1 MQYSIYIYKR
11 ARTALLCIIIIAG
24 KLGMSPTLRILSVL
38 RKEIHRLY
46 YLYFVTSQGEKNCGK
61 FKKIILLFIIKI
73 ICNIGYL
80 NRIFLIRWGQNYM
93 MKALY
98 ISGKCTCRQSSC
110 LKTIYCTYIGKSQI
124 LSTPVLVKH
133 LFLAPDV
140 YSYSFKKRKSKRKCK
155 TLCHDQCF

>member
-1 MQYSIYIYKR
+1 MYNYYSWKTR
-11 ARTALLCIIIIAG
+11 DVPNTAY
-24 KLGMSPTLRILSVL
+24 TVLSVL

-46 YLYFVTSQGEKNCGK
+46 YLYFVTSYGEKNCGK

-110 LKTIYCTYIGKSQI
+110 LKTIYIYRQ
-124 LSTPVLVKH
+124 V
-133 LFLAPDV
+133 PDFV
-140 YSYSFKKRKSKRKCK
+140 NTCSRKTFVSRSRCI
-155 TLCHDQCF
+155 